1 MKDNDN
7 KIKASNTFILRSKA
21 NNGNLTKQVCII
33 LTKED
38 SESCLVIKKYSL
50 TTSLK
55 DYKKLG
61 FKVVKKYK
69 NYYLV
74 CQLFSI
80 QLKSLDKIINW
91 MNSLTY
97 KEK

>member
-1 MKDNDN
+1 MKNNN
-7 KIKASNTFILRSKA
+7 KIKASSTFILRSKA
-21 NNGNLTKQVCII
+21 NNGDLSKQVCII
-33 LTKED
+33 LGKKD
-38 SESCLVIKKYSL
+38 NESCLAIKRYSL
-50 TTSLK
+50 TTDLK

-74 CQLFSI
+74 CQLISI
-80 QLKSLDKIINW
+80 QLKSLDTILKW
-91 MNSLTY
+91 MCSLTN